1 MTTLRKPDWL
11 KISLETGERYT
22 ETKKIV
28 EMNRLHTICSSGHC
42 PNASKCWGIGTATF
56 MIAGDICTR
65 SCKFCATKT
74 GRPLPLNEEE
84 PMKVAKSVKLMKLK
98 HCVITSV
105 DRDDLEDKGAE
116 HWRKTIEAIRKEN
129 PDTTIEV
136 LTPDFD
142 GREELIDT
150 VLSAKPDVFSHNM
163 ETVKRLTDATR
174 SKAKYD
180 ISLTTLKYATDKQFI
195 TKTGIMLGLGETKSE
210 VVEIMSDVRKIGVQ
224 LFTIGQYLQ
233 PTKQHLEVKEY
244 ITPEQF
250 IEYKEIGMQMGFKN
264 VESGPLVRSSYM
276 AEKAFIEAGLSKKQ
290 KSIDSGYN
298 SIN

>member
-1 MTTLRKPDWL
+1 MASLRKPDWL

-22 ETKKIV
+22 EVKKVV

-65 SCKFCATKT
+65 SCKFCATRT
-74 GRPLPLNEEE
+74 GRPLPLDDNEPE
-84 PMKVAKSVKLMKLK
+84 KVAQSVKLMNLK

-129 PDTTIEV
+129 PNTTIEV

-142 GREELIDT
+142 GREELIDI
-150 VLSAKPDVFSHNM
+150 VLNAKPDVFSHNM
-163 ETVKRLTDATR
+163 ETVRRLSDATR
-174 SKAKYD
+174 SRAKYD
-180 ISLTTLKYATDKQFI
+180 VSLKTLKYASDKGFI
-195 TKTGIMLGLGETKSE
+195 TKTGIMVGLGETEEE
-210 VVEIMSDVRKIGVQ
+210 VFEIMQDVRAVGVQ

-233 PTKQHLEVKEY
+233 PTKKHLDVVEY
-244 ITPEQF
+244 ITPAVFAKYRQV
-250 IEYKEIGMQMGFKN
+250 GMQMGFKN

-276 AEKAFIEAGLSKKQ
+276 AEKAFIEAGLAKK
-290 KSIDSGYN
+290 
-298 SIN
+298 